1 MSNEPQATSPEPRPT
16 SPEQR
21 VEGLRDKVIE
31 ALHTV
36 YDPEIPVD
44 IYDLGL
50 IYEVRTALDGGVFIL
65 MTLTTPNCPSAQ
77 TLPVEAENAAKSV
90 EGVTDVKVEITFNP
104 PWDKTMMSEAAMFQ
118 MGLF

>member
-1 MSNEPQATSPEPRPT
+1 MGNEQTIS
-16 SPEQR
+16 
-21 VEGLRDKVIE
+21 LRDRVIE

-50 IYEVRTALDGGVFIL
+50 IYEVHTALDGGVFIL

-77 TLPVEAENAAKSV
+77 SLPAEVERAARAV
-90 EGVTDVKVEITFNP
+90 DGVTDVKVQITFSP
-104 PWDKTMMSEAAMFQ
+104 PWDKTMMSEAALFQ
-118 MGLF
+118 IGLF